1 MCSLC
6 MLSAA
11 NLNDMAFDEEEL
23 AGFGGTGMEQQSH
36 VGIDKKSGQ
45 IEGWDSIWAILKLE
59 DEERKMVEGT
69 QIPKRPD
76 VGRMS
81 QELLKQPDA

>member
-23 AGFGGTGMEQQSH
+23 AAFGGTGMEQQSH

-81 QELLKQPDA
+81 